1 MPTNQEAK
9 QTSIRAVTST
19 TGTYEEDWHALFDAQ
34 TVDDGTFNERLLGWI
49 NIKLASAYDNLPEA
63 MQAFADD
70 VGVYNWDAI
79 GTFDASVVP

>member
-1 MPTNQEAK
+1 MSNQSLK
-9 QTSIRAVTST
+9 QASIRAVTGT

-34 TVDDGTFNERLLGWI
+34 TTDEGTFNERLLSWI
-49 NIKLASAYDNLPEA
+49 NIKLGTAYTDLPQA
-63 MQAFADD
+63 QQAFADD